1 MSYNP
6 FRPQQRTA
14 VITLDNGTKVR
25 AEILIPENAKPT
37 WHAELEKRMVRN
49 FNRSQP
55 HAVHKAVKIHIL
67 RN

>member
-25 AEILIPENAKPT
+25 AEISFPRTQNPRGTQNLKSAWCATSTARSPT
-37 WHAELEKRMVRN
+37 QFTK
-49 FNRSQP
+49 Q
-55 HAVHKAVKIHIL
+55 
-67 RN
+67 